1 MPAVRTQMIKP
12 GERATQ
18 KPSVFGVALQP
29 QEQQVTDLPESTG
42 RGTSGAIRLDTVPG
56 KKPIAFP
63 ELCDEDAYLNCQ

>member
-1 MPAVRTQMIKP
+1 MWGLCEPGLRCRSHVPAARTQMIKP

-29 QEQQVTDLPESTG
+29 QGQQVTDLPERTG

-56 KKPIAFP
+56 KSP
-63 ELCDEDAYLNCQ
+63 